1 MNRTE
6 SVSIGRKGFICEQ
19 DAYKVLQDYLAR
31 SEKALSA
38 DPDQKEILADLE
50 LSMASHLSDISGEL
64 VVDKDTAS
72 KVIALMGEVEVDMES
87 KDQKV
92 VEPDTNTADQTDDTS
107 FADRIRAMFKKPL
120 YKDHDREIGD
130 GVCAGIAR
138 ALDVDPVWVRLVFV
152 LATIMTQGLGVV
164 LYIVLSIIMKE
175 ESSYKKKTAGEVVD
189 SIRKKITTTAN
200 DARPYERALR
210 KLIVGILII
219 VWTVLRAFVCV
230 VLVGASIA
238 WASYMFFMLN
248 SPDQV
253 AIFNGRP
260 GWLEFVMVFS
270 AGLVLLIPLFELLV
284 AMFRPKGN
292 RSRLSL
298 GLWSVWALSLIA
310 LVASLVNVYPKVERY
325 LKTEKPKNDFVYVQ
339 MVGDEIASL
348 CISPLGNCA
357 DTQQLLTYEQI
368 CGSRYLTVYDM
379 DDRPVWMSRQWMPV
393 FESLEYPVSQEVY
406 CKRITEL
413 LDGYGGGDRI
423 MFARQKLNDT
433 EYVSNYEISQDL
445 GVPNTQVE
453 SDKTFWQMEYLTNR

>member
-50 LSMASHLSDISGEL
+50 LSMASHLTEISGEL
-64 VVDKDTAS
+64 VVDKETAS
-72 KVIALMGEVEVDMES
+72 KVIALMGEVEVDA
-87 KDQKV
+87 
-92 VEPDTNTADQTDDTS
+92 EPDDKSDDKADTNSSDQADDMS
-107 FADRIRAMFKKPL
+107 FADRVRAMFKKPL
-120 YKDHDREIGD
+120 FKDHDREIGD

-152 LATIMTQGLGVV
+152 LVTIMTQGLGIG

-175 ESSYKKKTAGEVVD
+175 ESTYKKKTAGEVVD

-210 KLIVGILII
+210 KLIVGLFIVVWVILRTI
-219 VWTVLRAFVCV
+219 VCL

-270 AGLVLLIPLFELLV
+270 AGLVLLIPIFELLV

-292 RSRLSL
+292 RTRLSL

-310 LVASLVNVYPKVERY
+310 LVASLVNVYPKVENY
-325 LKTEKPKNDFVYVQ
+325 LKTEQPKNEYVYVQ
-339 MVGDEIASL
+339 MVGSEIASW
-348 CISPLGNCA
+348 CISPLGNCSA
-357 DTQQLLTYEQI
+357 RYPILVDGVLCGRGVTLYDREDRIEWLDRMWEPVYKELDYPATEEQYCAIVNDVYERVGPGAVMFAGGTLNDPANTYDQVDATDGLPRKI
-368 CGSRYLTVYDM
+368 
-379 DDRPVWMSRQWMPV
+379 WV
-393 FESLEYPVSQEVY
+393 FE
-406 CKRITEL
+406 
-413 LDGYGGGDRI
+413 
-423 MFARQKLNDT
+423 
-433 EYVSNYEISQDL
+433 
-445 GVPNTQVE
+445 
-453 SDKTFWQMEYLTNR
+453 YLILH